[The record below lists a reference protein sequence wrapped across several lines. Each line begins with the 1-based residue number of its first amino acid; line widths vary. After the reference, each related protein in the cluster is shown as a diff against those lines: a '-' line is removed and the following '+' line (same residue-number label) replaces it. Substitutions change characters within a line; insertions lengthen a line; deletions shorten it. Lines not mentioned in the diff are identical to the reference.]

1 MNNLTIIAV
10 GTLLSVIFIE
20 SLLLNVRLNKALK
33 RTRKEASKSKMQTVN
48 VEQKGFI
55 DFNTGRRVDLGP
67 RTRSEVP
74 VNKRMSV

>member
-10 GTLLSVIFIE
+10 GTFLSVTLIE
-20 SLLLNVRLNKALK
+20 SLLLNVRLKKALK
-33 RTRKEASKSKMQTVN
+33 KAKEESSKSKMPTAT

>member
-10 GTLLSVIFIE
+10 GTFLSVTLIE
-20 SLLLNVRLNKALK
+20 SLLLNVRLKKALK
-33 RTRKEASKSKMQTVN
+33 RTRQEASKVKMQTVN

>member
-20 SLLLNVRLNKALK
+20 SLLLNVRLKKALK
-33 RTRKEASKSKMQTVN
+33 KAKREATHTKIQTTA
-48 VEQKGFI
+48 VEQRGFI

-67 RTRSEVP
+67 KTRSEVP